1 MELAQHIGKETVSP
15 VKHFDGLRRRHME
28 VALTLQTIEKEQHH
42 VEWDKT
48 GWTGSRAKETK
59 SLAF

>member
-42 VEWDKT
+42 VE
-48 GWTGSRAKETK
+48 
-59 SLAF
+59 